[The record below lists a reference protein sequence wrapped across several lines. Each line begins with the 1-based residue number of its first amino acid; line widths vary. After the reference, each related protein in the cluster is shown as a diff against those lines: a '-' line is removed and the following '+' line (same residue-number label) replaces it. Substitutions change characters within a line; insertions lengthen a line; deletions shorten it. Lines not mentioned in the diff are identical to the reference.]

1 MIKKYLY
8 LLLALPLVVLSFQS
22 CIKDEFLRPFWQFV
36 KVIIGTGL
44 TGEIYAHRWDTLKIN
59 A

>member
-22 CIKDEFLRPFWQFV
+22 CIKDDSYGPQAIV
-36 KVIIGTGL
+36 KVVIGAGL
-44 TGEIYAHRWDTLKIN
+44 TGEIYAQ
-59 A
+59 